1 MFVKYTPSGKKLV
14 THGGS
19 GNAYANY
26 GCRCD
31 ECKAA
36 NTKRIRRRLHERDA
50 STLPPEAHGKYTTYT
65 NWRCRCEACVLAG
78 SEKNAEAYRR
88 RKLEQ

>member
-1 MFVKYTPSGKKLV
+1 MFVKFTPGGKLV

-31 ECKAA
+31 QCKAA
-36 NTKRIRRRLHERDA
+36 NAARVRRRSHERDA

-65 NWRCRCEACVLAG
+65 NWRCRCEKCKIAG
-78 SEKNAEAYRR
+78 AAANAAAYAR
-88 RKLEQ
+88 RKAGK